1 MGEDSGFWQLGT
13 LPHRGCPPKDES
25 LPPHIVP
32 GPGAAHLAPWCGCV
46 HSRRS
51 GSSSQPRTS
60 MALRAVRGT
69 GPASPSASK
78 VASPAAARR
87 HQKGGSAKES
97 GTGAGGGRN
106 VEPAPPRPARR
117 SSPTP
122 ARAPHCTREASAHR
136 IAPGGSSTALPEP
149 RTPRPLHC
157 CQKSGSPDPPPA
169 VALGCQQTG
178 SSTCLPGAQATRTED
193 L

>member
-1 MGEDSGFWQLGT
+1 MKTQGSGNSEL
-13 LPHRGCPPKDES
+13 CPTEGARQRTNPSRLISSPAQE
-25 LPPHIVP
+25 LLTWRH
-32 GPGAAHLAPWCGCV
+32 GAAACTAEGAAAAASPERPWPCGLCAGQVRLAPAQAKLLRLRPRGGT
-46 HSRRS
+46 RRA
-51 GSSSQPRTS
+51 G
-60 MALRAVRGT
+60 
-69 GPASPSASK
+69 
-78 VASPAAARR
+78 ARR
-87 HQKGGSAKES
+87 RVERAR
-97 GTGAGGGRN
+97 GGGRN
-106 VEPAPPRPARR
+106 VEPAPPRPAPR